1 MQKPGFDS
9 EIDRTGTSSQKWDTS
24 KGRDILPMW
33 VADSDFMSPEPVK
46 KALIERIEHGIFGYT
61 NTPDE
66 LNRLFIDRMARLYNW
81 QVSEEELIWLPGLV
95 TGLHLACRATK
106 PNSDETIS
114 VATPT
119 PIYPPFKSAPAL
131 SGCTVVTVPM
141 REDAGRYVID
151 FSALEQVAEEIDLL
165 LFCNPHN
172 PGGTIYREDELK
184 MLGELAIQY
193 DFIICSDEIHCD
205 LLLEPAAKHI
215 PLASISPE
223 IAARTITLMAPSKTW
238 NIAGLGCSVAV
249 IQNSDIRQRFQQR
262 RKGIVPDVNLL
273 GYTAAIAAY
282 RDGDEWNQQQCHY
295 LKENR
300 DLALERINSMPGL
313 SLNSFEATYLAWIDC
328 SKANLEDPHAF
339 FEQAGVGLSPGR
351 DFGDPHFVRMNL
363 GCTRATLTAA
373 LDRIERALNN
383 AQTQRGSPL

>member
-1 MQKPGFDS
+1 MQKPDFDA
-9 EIDRTGTSSQKWDTS
+9 EIDRTGTSSQKWDKY
-24 KGRDILPMW
+24 KGLDIIPMW

-66 LNRLFIDRMARLYNW
+66 LNALFIDRMARLYNW
-81 QVSEEELIWLPGLV
+81 RVSEEELIWLPGLV
-95 TGLHLACRATK
+95 SGLHLACRASK
-106 PNSDETIS
+106 PNPVESIS

-131 SGCTVVTVPM
+131 SSCKVLTVPM

-151 FSALEQVAEEIDLL
+151 FSALEEVASEIELL

-172 PGGTIYREDELK
+172 PGGTIYRGDELK
-184 MLGELAIQY
+184 RLGELAIQY

-205 LLLEPAAKHI
+205 LLLEPGAKHI

-249 IQNSDIRQRFQQR
+249 IQNPDIRQTFQQK

-282 RDGDEWNQQQCHY
+282 RDGDEWNKQQCHY
-295 LKENR
+295 LKANR
-300 DLALERINSMPGL
+300 DLALERINKMPGL
-313 SLNSFEATYLAWIDC
+313 SLNSFAATYLAWIDC
-328 SKANLEDPHAF
+328 SRANLEDPHAL

-351 DFGDPHFVRMNL
+351 DFGDPNFVRMNL

>member
-1 MQKPGFDS
+1 MQKPDFDA
-9 EIDRTGTSSQKWDTS
+9 EIDRTGTSSQKWDKY
-24 KGRDILPMW
+24 KGRDIIPMW
-33 VADSDFMSPEPVK
+33 VADSDFISPEPVK

-66 LNRLFIDRMARLYNW
+66 LNALFIDRMARLYNW

-95 TGLHLACRATK
+95 TGLNLACRASK
-106 PNSDETIS
+106 PNSDESIS

-131 SGCTVVTVPM
+131 SSCKVLTVPM
-141 REDAGRYVID
+141 RENAGRYVID
-151 FSALEQVAEEIDLL
+151 FSALEQVTEEIDLL

-184 MLGELAIQY
+184 RLGELAIQY

-249 IQNSDIRQRFQQR
+249 IQNSDIRQRFQQI

-313 SLNSFEATYLAWIDC
+313 SLNSFAATYLAWIDC

-351 DFGDPHFVRMNL
+351 DFGDPNFVRMNL

-373 LDRIERALNN
+373 LDRMERVLNS
-383 AQTQRGSPL
+383 AQTQRG

>member
-1 MQKPGFDS
+1 MQKPDFDA
-9 EIDRTGTSSQKWDTS
+9 EIHRTGTSSQKWD
-24 KGRDILPMW
+24 KFEGRDIIPMW

-95 TGLHLACRATK
+95 TGLHLACRASK
-106 PNSDETIS
+106 PNSDESTS

-172 PGGTIYREDELK
+172 PGGTIYRGDELK
-184 MLGELAIQY
+184 RLGELAIQY

-249 IQNSDIRQRFQQR
+249 IQNSDIRQRFQQI

-351 DFGDPHFVRMNL
+351 DFGDPNFVRMNL

>member
-1 MQKPGFDS
+1 MQKPGFNA
-9 EIDRTGTSSQKWDTS
+9 EIDRTGTSSQKWDKY
-24 KGRDILPMW
+24 KGRDIIPMW

-46 KALIERIEHGIFGYT
+46 KALIERVEHGIFGYT

-66 LNRLFIDRMARLYNW
+66 LNSLFIDRMARLYHW
-81 QVSEEELIWLPGLV
+81 QVTEAELVWLPGLV
-95 TGLHLACRATK
+95 TGLHLACRAGK
-106 PNSDETIS
+106 PSTDKSIT

-131 SGCTVVTVPM
+131 SGCKVVALPM
-141 REDAGRYVID
+141 AENAGRWVND
-151 FSALEQVAEEIDLL
+151 FSALEEVADEIELL

-172 PGGTIYREDELK
+172 PGGTVYREDELK
-184 MLGELAIQY
+184 RLGELAIQY
-193 DFIICSDEIHCD
+193 DFLICSDEIHCD
-205 LLLEPAAKHI
+205 LLLEPSTKHI

-223 IAARTITLMAPSKTW
+223 IADRTITLMAPSKTW

-249 IQNSDIRQRFQQR
+249 IQNPNLRKRFQQI

-273 GYTAAIAAY
+273 GYSAAIAAY
-282 RDGDEWNQQQCHY
+282 RDGDEWNQQQCQY

-300 DLALERINSMPGL
+300 DLALDRINNMPGL

-328 SKANLEDPHAF
+328 RNANLEDPHAF
-339 FEQAGVGLSPGR
+339 FENAGVGLSPGK
-351 DFGDPHFVRMNL
+351 DFGDANFVRMNL

-373 LDRIERALNN
+373 LDRMERALE
-383 AQTQRGSPL
+383 SK

>member
-1 MQKPGFDS
+1 MIQEQGFDAD
-9 EIDRTGTSSQKWDTS
+9 IDRTGTSSQKWDKY
-24 KGRDILPMW
+24 KGRDIIPMW

-66 LNRLFIDRMARLYNW
+66 LNSLFIDRMARLYNW

-95 TGLHLACRATK
+95 TGLHLACRASK
-106 PNSDETIS
+106 PNSDESIS

-131 SGCTVVTVPM
+131 SSCKVLTVPM

-151 FSALEQVAEEIDLL
+151 FSALEEVASEIELL

-184 MLGELAIQY
+184 SLGELAIQY
-193 DFIICSDEIHCD
+193 NFIICSDEIHCD

-249 IQNSDIRQRFQQR
+249 IQNSDIRQRFQQI

-282 RDGDEWNQQQCHY
+282 RDGDEWNQQQCQY
-295 LKENR
+295 LKANR
-300 DLALERINSMPGL
+300 DLALERINKMPGL
-313 SLNSFEATYLAWIDC
+313 TLNSFAATYLAWIDC

-351 DFGDPHFVRMNL
+351 DFGDPNFVRMNL

-373 LDRIERALNN
+373 LDRMERALNS
-383 AQTQRGSPL
+383 AQTQRG

>member
-9 EIDRTGTSSQKWDTS
+9 EVDRSGTSSQKWDKY
-24 KGRDILPMW
+24 KGLDIIPMW

-66 LNRLFIDRMARLYNW
+66 LNRLFIDRMAHLYDW
-81 QVSEEELIWLPGLV
+81 QVSEDELIWLPGLV
-95 TGLHLACRATK
+95 TGLHLACRASQ
-106 PNSDETIS
+106 PNPNENIS

-131 SGCTVVTVPM
+131 SGCKVVTLPM
-141 REDAGRYVID
+141 IEVAGRYLID
-151 FSALEQVAEEIDLL
+151 FSALEKAASELDLL

-172 PGGTIYREDELK
+172 PGGTVYRLEELK
-184 MLGELAIQY
+184 RLGELAIQY
-193 DFIICSDEIHCD
+193 DFLICSDEIHCD
-205 LLLEPAAKHI
+205 LLLEPIANHL
-215 PLASISPE
+215 PLASVSPE

-249 IQNSDIRQRFQQR
+249 IQNPVTRQKFQQI

-282 RDGDEWNQQQCHY
+282 RDGDSWNQQQCQY
-295 LKENR
+295 LKANR
-300 DLALERINSMPGL
+300 DLALQRINSMPGI
-313 SLNSFEATYLAWIDC
+313 SLKSFEATYLAWIDC

-351 DFGDPHFVRMNL
+351 DFGDPNFVRMNL

-373 LDRIERALNN
+373 LDRMELALTNG
-383 AQTQRGSPL
+383 R

>member
-1 MQKPGFDS
+1 MQKPDFDA
-9 EIDRTGTSSQKWDTS
+9 EIHRTGTSSQKWD
-24 KGRDILPMW
+24 KFEGRDIIPMW

-46 KALIERIEHGIFGYT
+46 KALIERIGHGIFGYT

-95 TGLHLACRATK
+95 TGLHLACRASK
-106 PNSDETIS
+106 PNSDESTS

-249 IQNSDIRQRFQQR
+249 IQNSDIRQRFQQI

-300 DLALERINSMPGL
+300 DLALERLNSMPGL
-313 SLNSFEATYLAWIDC
+313 SLYSFEATYLAWIDC
-328 SKANLEDPHAF
+328 SRANLEDPQTF

-351 DFGDPHFVRMNL
+351 DFGDPNFVRMNL

-373 LDRIERALNN
+373 LDRMERALNN
-383 AQTQRGSPL
+383 AQTQRG